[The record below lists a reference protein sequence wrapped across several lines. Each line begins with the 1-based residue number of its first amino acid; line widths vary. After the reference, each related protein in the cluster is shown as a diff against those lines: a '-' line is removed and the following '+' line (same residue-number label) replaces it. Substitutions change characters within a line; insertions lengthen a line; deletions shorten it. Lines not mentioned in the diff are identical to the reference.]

1 MNIGG
6 IFCSC
11 RGEIDKNFNLED
23 IREYLE
29 KQDDVKFTKV
39 YHASCS
45 INDQEDMFKEI
56 NENKIDALLFIG
68 CSPKYYEKLFQDIFF
83 KKTSINPGL
92 IKFVNFREQLRWA
105 HRDQEEKKIV
115 EKAKFVLKAALEDI
129 KNAKPIH
136 TEKIPNLKS
145 ALVIGGGISGI
156 HASLALANQGH
167 HVYLIEKSPYLGGVQ
182 LQMSKTFPRDECSA
196 CAITPIINT
205 LFRTPNIDIF
215 TLSEVIRVR
224 GRTGNYVVT
233 IKQNPR
239 FVKEIC
245 TNCHECI
252 NVCKNNVPDEYNFNF
267 LERKVIT
274 LPRFDTFPKLP
285 FISINDISYCRDEC
299 KAKLCTKV
307 CDAKAIDL
315 DEEPK
320 EIEINAGGII
330 ISIGYDIYQST
341 EYGYGKSKDILTLEE
356 YERILVSTGVFNGD
370 ILRPSNRKPPK
381 NIAFILCVGA
391 RQPNKIPYCSRYCCM
406 ATASAIK
413 QTVEKLPDAK
423 IYVFYRDIYALGKVG
438 DEYIKETQNFPNVE
452 WIRTVPEHFGLKS
465 KEIEDELD
473 VLTLKINVSGGKLDI
488 TFDMIVLATPMI
500 PNKDTEKIR
509 EILGLS
515 KTPEGF
521 FKEADLMLAP
531 VSTYD
536 DGKYLAG
543 TCIGP
548 RTINESIIDGYAAA
562 TGISRVLSGNEITQF
577 VTISDVDESI
587 CGGEGIC
594 VKTCYFHACSI
605 DQEKKISVVDPTL
618 CRGCGNCVAA
628 CPTGA
633 RDLLIYPSTSYYR
646 EIEILSE
653 YKPPEGPRLLG
664 LLCDGCAYPAAD
676 QVGLTGKT
684 FPLNLSII
692 RVPCS
697 GRIDPR
703 FVLYALEKG
712 FDGII
717 LGACYPENCQ
727 YIGGNYDLE
736 KRVDLLKEL
745 LKSRGIDEKRVHLL
759 FISYLESDKF
769 VKEIKSY
776 IQNLNSLEI
785 RI

>member
-11 RGEIDKNFNLED
+11 RGEIDKKFNLKE
-23 IREYLE
+23 IKEYLAG
-29 KQDDVKFTKV
+29 QDEVKFTEI

-45 INDQEDMFKEI
+45 IHEQDDMFVAI
-56 NENKIDALLFIG
+56 QENKIDALLFIG
-68 CSPKYYEKLFQDIFF
+68 CSPKYYEKLFDEIFF
-83 KKTSINPGL
+83 EKTSINPGL
-92 IKFVNFREQLRWA
+92 IKFVNFREQLSWA
-105 HRDQEEKKIV
+105 HRDQDEKDKV
-115 EKAKFVLKAALEDI
+115 EKAKFIIKAALEDI
-129 KNAKPIH
+129 KSAKPIQI
-136 TEKIPNLKS
+136 EKIPNLKS

-156 HASLALANQGH
+156 HATLALANQGH
-167 HVYLIEKSPYLGGVQ
+167 HVSLVEKTPYLGGIQ

-196 CAITPIINT
+196 CAITPIINK

-215 TLSEVIRVR
+215 PLSEVIRVR

-233 IKQNPR
+233 IERNPR
-239 FVKEIC
+239 FVKDIC

-252 NVCKNNVPDEYNFNF
+252 NVCKNKVPDEYNFN
-267 LERKVIT
+267 LIERKAIT
-274 LPRFDTFPKLP
+274 LPSFDTFPKLP
-285 FISINDISYCRDEC
+285 FISKKDISYCRNEC
-299 KAKLCTKV
+299 KTKLCTKV
-307 CDAKAIDL
+307 CDPKAIDINQEP
-315 DEEPK
+315 EEF
-320 EIEINAGGII
+320 EINVGGII
-330 ISIGYDIYQST
+330 TAIGYDIYKPN
-341 EYGYGKSKDILTLEE
+341 EYGYGRSKDILTLEE
-356 YERILVSTGVFNGD
+356 YERILVSTGVFKGD
-370 ILRPSNRKPPK
+370 ILRPSNREPPK

-406 ATASAIK
+406 ATTSAVK
-413 QTVEKLPDAK
+413 QTVEKLPNAK

-438 DEYIKETQNFPNVE
+438 EEYIKETQNFPNVE
-452 WIRTVPEHFGLKS
+452 WIRTVPEHLGLKS
-465 KEIEDELD
+465 KEIENEND

-488 TFDMIVLATPMI
+488 TFDMIILATPMI
-500 PNKDTEKIR
+500 PNNDTESIR
-509 EILGLS
+509 EVLGLS

-543 TCIGP
+543 ACIGP

-562 TGISRVLSGNEITQF
+562 TGISRVLSGDEITQF

-594 VKTCYFHACSI
+594 VKTCYFHACTI
-605 DQEKKISVVDPTL
+605 DEEKKISVVDSTL

-633 RDLLIYPSTSYYR
+633 RDLLLYPSNSYYR
-646 EIEILSE
+646 EIDALSE
-653 YKPPEGPRLLG
+653 YKPPEGPKILG

-676 QVGLTGKT
+676 QVGLAGKS

-703 FVLYALEKG
+703 FVLYAVEKG

-745 LKSRGIDEKRVHLL
+745 LKSRGINENRVHLM

-769 VKEIKSY
+769 VKETNNYVKKLS
-776 IQNLNSLEI
+776 NLEI

>member
-68 CSPKYYEKLFQDIFF
+68 CSPKYYEKLFQDIFL

-488 TFDMIVLATPMI
+488 
-500 PNKDTEKIR
+500 
-509 EILGLS
+509 
-515 KTPEGF
+515 
-521 FKEADLMLAP
+521 
-531 VSTYD
+531 
-536 DGKYLAG
+536 
-543 TCIGP
+543 
-548 RTINESIIDGYAAA
+548 
-562 TGISRVLSGNEITQF
+562 
-577 VTISDVDESI
+577 
-587 CGGEGIC
+587 
-594 VKTCYFHACSI
+594 
-605 DQEKKISVVDPTL
+605 
-618 CRGCGNCVAA
+618 
-628 CPTGA
+628 
-633 RDLLIYPSTSYYR
+633 
-646 EIEILSE
+646 
-653 YKPPEGPRLLG
+653 
-664 LLCDGCAYPAAD
+664 
-676 QVGLTGKT
+676 
-684 FPLNLSII
+684 
-692 RVPCS
+692 
-697 GRIDPR
+697 
-703 FVLYALEKG
+703 
-712 FDGII
+712 
-717 LGACYPENCQ
+717 
-727 YIGGNYDLE
+727 
-736 KRVDLLKEL
+736 
-745 LKSRGIDEKRVHLL
+745 
-759 FISYLESDKF
+759 
-769 VKEIKSY
+769 
-776 IQNLNSLEI
+776 
-785 RI
+785 

>member
-1 MNIGG
+1 MNIGA

-11 RGEIDKNFNLED
+11 RGEIDKNFSLKDVKDYCDNDE
-23 IREYLE
+23 
-29 KQDDVKFTKV
+29 DVKFSEI
-39 YHASCS
+39 YQASCS
-45 INDQEDMFKEI
+45 IHEQEDMFKKI
-56 NENKIDALLFIG
+56 NEHGIEGLLFIG
-68 CSPKYYEKLFQDIFF
+68 CSPKYYEKLFDKIFF
-83 KKTSINPGL
+83 EKSKINPGL
-92 IKFVNFREQLRWA
+92 IKFVNFREQLSWA
-105 HRDQEEKKIV
+105 HRDQKPEKIG
-115 EKAKFVLKAALEDI
+115 EKAKFVIKAALEEL

-167 HVYLIEKSPYLGGVQ
+167 HVYLVEKSPYLGGIQ

-205 LFRTPNIDIF
+205 LFRTPNIDILP
-215 TLSEVIRVR
+215 LSEVIRLR
-224 GRTGNYVVT
+224 GRTGNFVVT

-252 NVCKNNVPDEYNFNF
+252 NVCNHNVPDEYNFK
-267 LERKVIT
+267 LIDRKTIT

-285 FISINDISYCRDEC
+285 FISQKDITYCRIEC
-299 KAKLCTKV
+299 KSKLCTKV
-307 CDAKAIDL
+307 CDIKAINL
-315 DEEPK
+315 DEESK
-320 EIEINAGGII
+320 EIEINVGGII
-330 ISIGYDIYQST
+330 TAIGYDIYQPN
-341 EYGYGKSKDILTLEE
+341 EYGYGKSKDVLTLED
-356 YERILVSTGVFNGD
+356 YERVLVSTGVFNGE
-370 ILRPSNRKPPK
+370 ILRPSNRETPK

-391 RQPNKIPYCSRYCCM
+391 RQQNKIPYCSRYCCM

-413 QTVEKLPDAK
+413 QTVEKLPDTK

-438 DEYIKETQNFPNVE
+438 EEYIKESQNFPNVE

-465 KEIEDELD
+465 KDVENERD

-488 TFDMIVLATPMI
+488 SFDMVILATPMI
-500 PNKDTEKIR
+500 PTNDTEDIR

-548 RTINESIIDGYAAA
+548 RTINESIVDGYAAA
-562 TGISRVLSGNEITQF
+562 TGISRVLSGDEITQF

-587 CGGEGIC
+587 CGGEGLC
-594 VKTCYFHACSI
+594 VKTCYFHACTI
-605 DQEKKISVVDPTL
+605 DEEKKISVVDPTL

-633 RDLLIYPSTSYYR
+633 RDLLIYPTESYYKS
-646 EIEILSE
+646 IEMLSE
-653 YKPPEGPRLLG
+653 YKPPEGPKILG

-676 QVGLTGKT
+676 QVGLGGKV
-684 FPLNLSII
+684 FPLNLSIV

-703 FVLYALEKG
+703 FVLYAIEKG

-727 YIGGNYDLE
+727 FFGGNYDLE

-745 LKSRGIDEKRVHLL
+745 LHSRGINEKRIKLL
-759 FISYLESDKF
+759 FVSYLESEKF
-769 VKEIKSY
+769 VKEVNSFV
-776 IQNLNSLEI
+776 QNLKSLEM
-785 RI
+785 RV